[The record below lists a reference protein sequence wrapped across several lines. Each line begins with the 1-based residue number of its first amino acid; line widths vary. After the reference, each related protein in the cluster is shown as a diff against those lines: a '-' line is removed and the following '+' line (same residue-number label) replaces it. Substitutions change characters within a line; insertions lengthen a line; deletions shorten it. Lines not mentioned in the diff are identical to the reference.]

1 MLLSLNKLSLLFL
14 KLAYSYGNYNLLVFE
29 SSYFF
34 QKGTG
39 KTSEKI
45 VVNICV
51 FLLNNLLL
59 RHPTI
64 F

>member
-34 QKGTG
+34 QKDTG